1 MQVID
6 VSASVESAPAGRG
19 AAGTTGAGTTGAGTT
34 GAGTTGGP
42 GAAPRYGRRNRA
54 AQRTRATLAGYA
66 LIGPSLIGVVAFLL
80 APVVIVGVISLFRWN
95 LLSSPKFIGLA
106 NYRRMAH
113 DHSVWHS
120 VLVTFMYVLF
130 TIPVQT
136 VLALLLAVL
145 LNTRLRGVRVLRAV
159 YVVPWMA
166 TPVVMGEV
174 WRWIF
179 DGQNGALNSFLSVFG
194 LGSISWLQSTSL
206 ALPSVAAVGIWSSA
220 GYTMLF
226 FLAGLQGIPEHLYEA
241 ARVDGAS
248 QAQQFFRITMPLLRP
263 TMFFVLVTSVIGSFQ
278 VFDTVYSMTTPV
290 LGGPADATSVLNLK
304 IYTTA
309 FQLFDDGYASAIA
322 MLLFGLLL
330 VLTVAQVLY
339 FRKRT
344 TYEQG

>member
-1 MQVID
+1 MRTV
-6 VSASVESAPAGRG
+6 AAAP
-19 AAGTTGAGTTGAGTT
+19 AAGTGTAGTAG
-34 GAGTTGGP
+34 P
-42 GAAPRYGRRNRA
+42 PVRRNRHG
-54 AQRTRATLAGYA
+54 AQRLRAALTGYA
-66 LIGPSLIGVVAFLL
+66 LIGPSLIGVLAFLL
-80 APVVIVGVISLFRWN
+80 APVVIVAVLSLFRWN
-95 LLSSPKFIGLA
+95 LLSQPKFIGLD

-113 DHSVWHS
+113 DGSVWHS
-120 VLVTFMYVLF
+120 VLVTFTYVLL

-145 LNTRLRGVRVLRAV
+145 LNTRLRGVKVLRAV

-166 TPVVMGEV
+166 TPVVMGVV

-179 DGQNGALNSFLSVFG
+179 DGQHGAVNSFLAVFG
-194 LGSISWLQSTSL
+194 VDPVNWLHSTTF
-206 ALPSVAAVGIWSSA
+206 ALVSVAMVGIWGST

-226 FLAGLQGIPEHLYEA
+226 FLAGLQGVPEQLYEA

-248 QAQQFFRITMPLLRP
+248 PVQQFFRITMPMLRP

-278 VFDTVYSMTTPV
+278 VFDTVYSMTEPII
-290 LGGPADATSVLNLK
+290 GGPDNATTVLNVK
-304 IYTTA
+304 IYSSA

-330 VLTVAQVLY
+330 VLTLGQVLY

-344 TYEQG
+344 TYETG